1 MMKLERLAVSCGGT
15 GGHFYPGLSV
25 ARELNAAGGRAL
37 LILGGKNAPGQAEI
51 ARGFGVQTLQVAA
64 LPLSKNPLKLFR
76 FLLAFLRG
84 RCQCIRAFR
93 EFKPQAL
100 LCMGSFASLPPAM
113 AAKSMKIPLFLHD
126 GNARL
131 GKANKFLS
139 RYAKALG
146 LSFPSPDSAQCR
158 CPVIHTGMPLR
169 HELLAGKMEKAAAME
184 EINRRWNVDFKADA
198 PTLLVFGGSLGAS
211 SINRTSRISKTLPG
225 GETIQLI
232 HLAGVGKLE
241 ELERY
246 YEGSGGRKLLLES
259 SPDMHLFYSAADMI
273 ICRAGGSTVT
283 ELAYFGKYAIVVP
296 YPYAAENHQMD
307 NAMWLAS
314 SGGARIVKDSDC
326 TEENFNRI
334 VLDWLREPD
343 KYREMGAKLAEI
355 AIPDASHRILNMIGN
370 IVFVARAV

>member
-232 HLAGVGKLE
+232 HLAGGGKLE

-283 ELAYFGKYAIVVP
+283 ELAYFGKLVYKSVHAP
-296 YPYAAENHQMD
+296 PLKMH
-307 NAMWLAS
+307 
-314 SGGARIVKDSDC
+314 K
-326 TEENFNRI
+326 
-334 VLDWLREPD
+334 
-343 KYREMGAKLAEI
+343 
-355 AIPDASHRILNMIGN
+355 
-370 IVFVARAV
+370 VFVYT

>member
-84 RCQCIRAFR
+84 RRQCIRAFR

-169 HELLAGKMEKAAAME
+169 HELLAGKMEKAARDG

-232 HLAGVGKLE
+232 HLAGGGKLE

-259 SPDMHLFYSAADMI
+259 SPDMHLFYSCGGYDHLSCGGKHRDGACLFRK
-273 ICRAGGSTVT
+273 ICDCGSLSLCGGESSDGQCHVAGVFRRRKDRQGFR
-283 ELAYFGKYAIVVP
+283 LYGGKF
-296 YPYAAENHQMD
+296 QQD
-307 NAMWLAS
+307 RSGLAS
-314 SGGARIVKDSDC
+314 
-326 TEENFNRI
+326 
-334 VLDWLREPD
+334 
-343 KYREMGAKLAEI
+343 
-355 AIPDASHRILNMIGN
+355 
-370 IVFVARAV
+370 

>member
-1 MMKLERLAVSCGGT
+1 
-15 GGHFYPGLSV
+15 
-25 ARELNAAGGRAL
+25 
-37 LILGGKNAPGQAEI
+37 
-51 ARGFGVQTLQVAA
+51 
-64 LPLSKNPLKLFR
+64 
-76 FLLAFLRG
+76 
-84 RCQCIRAFR
+84 
-93 EFKPQAL
+93 
-100 LCMGSFASLPPAM
+100 
-113 AAKSMKIPLFLHD
+113 
-126 GNARL
+126 
-131 GKANKFLS
+131 
-139 RYAKALG
+139 
-146 LSFPSPDSAQCR
+146 
-158 CPVIHTGMPLR
+158 MPLR

-355 AIPDASHRILNMIGN
+355 AIPDASRRILNMIGN